1 MLALRVL
8 VALGQAEVDDV
19 NDVLGAL
26 VRANQEVV
34 GLDVAMDDSF
44 LVHLLDSLNLKKLI

>member
-34 GLDVAMDDSF
+34 GLDVTVDDALFMHF
-44 LVHLLDSLNLKKLI
+44 LDALDL